1 MEKRTS
7 PRAIYDAA
15 VRWIAENDEP
25 NETTQEAVADQVAT
39 VLVAD
44 IFDVDPMAVAKHV
57 LRVRQG
63 IAPPQFFMPKSHSAR
78 KARGVRLVAQG
89 AAIQALEKAG
99 VAPGTEWWSDAHDKV
114 VVERVR
120 GDQWGAVVFVKSL
133 VYGWACGYRAGYFLE
148 AFTRVL
154 PVEVE
159 EVKPAQGDVEAVAG
173 YVAAKVAP

>member
-7 PRAIYDAA
+7 PRAIYDAS
-15 VRWIAENDEP
+15 VRWIAGQYN
-25 NETTQEAVADQVAT
+25 TAVEDRIKAEIAEWPVT
-39 VLVAD
+39 RLVAD
-44 IFDVDPMAVAKHV
+44 VFDADPMAVAKHV
-57 LRVRQG
+57 QRVRQG
-63 IAPPQFFMPKSHSAR
+63 IAPPMFFMPKSHSAR

-114 VVERVR
+114 VVEGVR
-120 GDQWGAVVFVKSL
+120 GNQWGAIVNVRSL

-154 PVEVE
+154 PVEVQG
-159 EVKPAQGDVEAVAG
+159 VAQ
-173 YVAAKVAP
+173 